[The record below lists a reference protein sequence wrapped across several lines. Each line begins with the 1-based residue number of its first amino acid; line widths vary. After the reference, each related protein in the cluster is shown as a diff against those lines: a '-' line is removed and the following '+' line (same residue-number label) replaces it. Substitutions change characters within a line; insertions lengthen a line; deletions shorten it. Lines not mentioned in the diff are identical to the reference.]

1 MEDKLQLFYNSLT
14 ANPNIK
20 GLPGDYELF
29 RTTLADPGKSELFYN
44 SLKANRNIK
53 GLPESYDEF
62 VTGLALNSGGIT
74 PKEPEQEKPGFL
86 EGLNKK
92 FASSIYGAAEAITEA
107 PQFGEAVKKFGMQT
121 LANAY
126 INRLVKK
133 GKITAEQGE
142 AEKKKI
148 DIYLPT
154 IDFVGVAS
162 APYLAKQKSLGAKM
176 ADSKANKWLSE
187 TSDRLSKEGT
197 RYDER
202 VVDYLKK
209 GQIGKALGAE
219 VYSITESLAPTLL
232 AALGG
237 PVGAGALGVMTGA
250 ETYDEVKDRE
260 DMQEAAKVID
270 GLSTGVFEALFEY
283 LGTAEM
289 TKMLKNAY
297 ARGTKEQVEE
307 ALKGTVGGLLSK
319 AYKRFGVWLAP
330 VHEGLS
336 EGLTTLGQNAT
347 AKFTGEDPE
356 RKLNDNFIESVLIG
370 MGMGGVFAGTEKGL
384 ETLAKKFKGT
394 PVDQGP
400 AAIGE
405 LKVPYTQEQA
415 AEIINNIGRDLKFG
429 DTPLEEDPSP
439 MISFAQTMIG
449 QKVILKKEGGI
460 KGDDFFIAFDL
471 ETNEPV
477 LVKAKDIKERK
488 DVPYQEWFNNELQ
501 NYNIVKSQADNMAA
515 QMEAPVQPGQEIT
528 LKDKNFYVSEVTPE
542 GIVLN
547 EIDEEGNI
555 SGASLQITPDQYNTV
570 FGTGEGI
577 QETEN
582 LPENELPSAMGEG
595 IQAAPEAP
603 GARTLTVGKTNYS
616 VVPDETGILTID
628 QVFTDE
634 AVAKNAVKALEK
646 GYPKAS
652 FSLQKTEF
660 EDFLTPDEYRITVQP
675 KKAKAEPAKP
685 EGKAEKPAEPEKV
698 EPVKVVGKNEK
709 GEEIRVGDEIGYQW
723 RDGFITK
730 PGKVIGVEHDPG
742 SNVTWVKTDGPEGEN
757 KLNISVAQV
766 VKPEE
771 PAEVIDEKK
780 EEAPST
786 PDETAPEEVKQ
797 KAGEVEKP
805 AGRFAPVEKVLDMT
819 GQNMV
824 NEWEEHAS
832 PIDQKVTEDDKKIA
846 ELTKQKRATRKRD
859 EKAKIDQQIQDIRR
873 ETAQLYNDLE
883 NEYFERNESIKQ
895 WGIAEAKKKGIEI
908 DPNDENDDA
917 FFGDLMTDI
926 FERPGREHTWEM
938 KFKDVFDENFN
949 YWVNNKMFTQLKEK
963 EAAADLT
970 KANKEVDTHP
980 TEAQKKAGNYK
991 KGHLSVQ
998 GFDISI
1004 ENPAASVRSGTDKS
1018 GKKWSVKL
1026 NNSYGYFRRTKG
1038 KDGDQIDVFLGDNL
1052 NAPDVYVVDQV
1063 DPATGLFDEH
1073 KVMMGFNS
1081 AQDARDNYLAN
1092 YEPSWKGIGA
1102 ISKMSVDQFKEWL
1115 GNGTRTRKPVDN
1127 NVPVQ
1132 KAEEPS
1138 KPAGKIAPAEVEFDE
1153 RQIRENAEADERGK
1167 IWGFEKMPVDE
1178 YGWAE
1183 TLLTPREHVTLI
1195 EPKKGHPVM
1204 NELIAAKGPNGKWA
1218 SSYNIQI
1225 SDRGSGSYPGIWD
1238 EPFNTKAEAFSDA
1251 AAEIKEWAESQLKRA
1266 DVSKTQI
1273 RELNNLISAADKYI
1287 IKPKSLKKAEFA
1299 GEILEKNPK
1308 AEKPSKPIKEV
1319 TLRPKRKFT
1328 WGPNS
1333 RTGKVMAKTPNSFR
1347 EAVLQFFVGGGRIK
1361 TQDFLDHTGY
1371 KRGSREFKQY
1381 IWAFKNDGVRLDV
1394 FHEAI
1399 ENRFGIEDKGYMD
1412 MINEVIDILRTYP
1425 GRGQMITAL
1434 EELQNV
1440 DKVPDHMPP
1449 PEEDPALEYDDLQ
1462 GADEEVNKI
1471 VDDIME
1477 LPEVKEI
1484 VKQYSSDGI
1493 LDVDKLLAGIEANP
1507 GEFTIFPFALKKSEL
1522 LKLKERLQDEQRRR
1536 TQESQARTDQ
1546 YNQDQG
1552 QGTGENTPRSAQG
1565 NTVRAGRE
1573 ETTEPAG
1580 RPEVTLE
1587 NPQKPKSEFVG
1598 EILEQGVSKPTS
1610 KEYRYKMLARPFD
1623 IGTFPKPGFIKSE
1636 NDPEGGYQI
1645 LTYDRKLTPEEQR
1658 KWEFLPLTE
1667 IAEIK
1672 GKEFVDKDGYFSRIV
1687 LNWFGGDKYAKVSMY
1702 DTDGNLA
1709 DEIPG
1714 MKASEILQNVNEGY
1728 WTEKTKE
1735 GGTKDDQKD
1744 KTGLPGEKRE
1754 GKEPEQAKPVEETGT
1769 KETPASGVFQAQ
1781 KEQVNILKDLVSAEV
1796 TAEATQKRIDELG
1809 RIQNPTKNQLQELKY
1824 QKLALDPLQ
1833 TRIEKLKSQV
1843 DNTIVPEVKV
1853 TEIKQLIL
1861 ETEAANAIIGDR
1873 IIGLQ
1878 NKRNA
1883 KEKELQKRNEAFG
1896 DRKLE
1901 EEKKAGMQTMF
1912 AGDIFA
1918 PDAGN
1923 LKAALKPFNDA
1934 IQKSKEELLRNDQ
1947 LLDEQIDLVL
1957 KGTQQKI
1964 KYGGPKELEPKES
1977 PVASRPTTPIED
1989 QMPLEQDDKP
1999 TAIEPENKESLPK
2012 LEDFGEKIGGARKD
2026 LGITRKVRDT
2036 DSLPAWR
2043 RKYSYANADGTMIIG
2058 QAVDTSKP
2066 FIVQWAKEIDS
2077 WVGKR
2082 TRYSPVTTIDTRETK
2097 IFNSEDEAE
2106 AYIPIYEVW
2115 KQNFRV
2121 HKSGDNYVITKKS
2134 STGKA
2139 VEYATFPTEE
2149 DANVYMYSTEGATSL
2164 LNHKR
2169 EDFSIPALDKVERS
2183 GKDWRKGKDI
2193 SPEEFMNAFGFR
2205 GGEFGNWVKPEERR
2219 VMLNAAYDSFMDL
2232 AALLNIPP
2240 KALSFGGELSIAFGA
2255 RGTKGAA
2262 AHFEPDRAVINL
2274 TRMNGAGSLAHEWAH
2289 ALDNYFGLQGAK
2301 KDYSRNEKG
2310 EVKAGRVMR
2319 TEAGLLSI
2327 QGMRQQLSTI
2337 FDAIVDATQQKSVT
2351 RVMGIDEKQKSFD
2364 KIKKNVQQDADSL
2377 IKKFENGVRRYQYNR
2392 KTKQREEV
2400 TVKAT
2405 PKQIK
2410 KAKEIVNIIIDGKGT
2425 KPVWQRIPGS
2435 KGMGKYSYISPETL
2449 ALEELHKAVFGRTG
2463 LDRDG
2468 NGFYNLGY
2476 FSDKMYR
2483 AKEILDKALAGE
2495 SETLNVPTD
2504 FLKTSK
2510 TFDASRAMPYWST
2523 KVEMFARAFEYFV
2536 ETKLLDQNIRA
2547 DYLQYDKAP
2556 VYEAIYGK
2564 NPYPSGE
2571 ERSNL
2576 NNLFGKF
2583 FETIQTKEEDGK
2595 VAMFRISEDLY
2606 FSPVERALGAIKQ
2619 DKATV
2624 QQWKAMLLKNG
2635 AKETELA
2642 WMGWDDFAS
2651 IFEGTSDMNKDHI
2664 QTWINQN
2671 KVEIK
2676 EVGYGGEAKDDK
2688 YDQLLKDIDKAQEP
2702 ILRFN
2707 ALYGDYPYYNITTD
2721 KWVYKDEQGN
2731 IKDVPEKYMP
2741 DVLKWGEAKR
2751 ALDDYIDD
2759 NTNIYGDFEV
2769 AGATKYSQYTLPG
2782 GEDYKELLLTMPG
2795 KPNLKPIDYEV
2806 RKIDLGDGE
2815 YSYRVYDNRGII
2827 RGRDF
2832 ETPEAAE
2839 DFKNGLEKS
2848 FVSEIVDTR
2857 DLYQSGH
2864 WDQPN
2869 ILAHVRFNTRRSP
2882 DGKNILFIEEI
2893 HDWAQTGKKKGF
2905 NGIFDE
2911 QRFENWYKDHRHS
2924 TDPSWEEYQK
2934 LSEVEKKEYRDA
2946 FLDELNNMGYVPDM
2960 PYKKT
2965 DQWAGL
2971 ALRRMVRYAIDN
2983 GFDAIAWT
2991 PGEIQN
2997 ERYDLSKQVDELW
3010 IQKSPKNP
3018 GKLSITGYKG
3028 DESII
3033 SEYIDPDKLAD
3044 YVGKEIAD
3052 KYNSQSEEEKFTPG
3066 SWEEFRNFQEEL
3078 LQSHSST
3085 SIHEL
3090 ERYLRHQMS
3099 MNLSEKKDAEKY
3111 FRLEVEAKKEQK
3123 AENSNGLKVFKGA
3136 DLKVGGSGM
3145 TGFYDNILPSIA
3157 NKLGKKFGSQVE
3169 KVVVS
3174 ERIDR
3179 GLFFDGTDITDAD
3192 GNVVKANTSEDEY
3205 KKLVNAD
3212 KDNSISV
3219 HSLPITEAMFDSY
3232 RQGIPL
3238 FKKSQRLTGE
3248 SLLFDVVSGSTREN
3262 WENEVRD
3269 KVRILADSL
3278 NTKIEVI
3285 NNRTQLPERIQR
3297 QALRQ
3302 GITSRKHMAGVYDP
3316 QTDTVYVLLDDI
3328 RATGTIRGIEEVTKT
3343 VLHEVVAHQGL
3354 PALLGE
3360 EEYNKFL
3367 DDLFWNIPQI
3377 DRSFLMEQY
3386 NTSNPRT
3393 IAEEY
3398 LGMMAEQNINPT
3410 LFQKVLAKIRQLL
3423 RKLFKV
3429 NYTENDI
3436 HDMLRRSRENLQKP
3450 RASDYTSAQEYLEA
3464 TDSYEKARFRIAQAY
3479 KKNIVDQAAEV
3490 YKEKEAKR
3498 SIEETKQGI
3507 REYIQDLNLPIR
3519 KFEEEVLKR
3528 GGKQGNDSKPYRDTS
3543 LSFGRHE
3550 KLYND
3555 FFDQKM
3561 KPVLSAV
3568 ANIKKTGIPGENVLP
3583 YIICKHAVERNRVF
3597 REKELAEFIENN
3609 PEAGPEEINDF
3620 EMSIRNKDYSGVMPF
3635 DREGKYTSPD
3645 DLAKDIVKEF
3655 EAQVINKKLIDDL
3668 WEKLRE
3674 SNTEILNTW
3683 EAGQQISAD
3692 QKKEYLDKFKYFV
3705 PLRGWREGAAKELKY
3720 TRGQG
3725 FSNSL
3730 RHAEGRKSL
3739 ADNPLAYI
3747 LNVEFQA
3754 IAEQVT
3760 NEVNNSMLN
3769 LIIRNLGNNEIHELA
3784 TLKKLYYLKVNLP
3797 DGSYEWE
3804 PTLTR
3809 PSAEQFARDEARTKI
3824 FREHERLRAPSQ
3836 AREHEVIVKKPG
3848 GDMVMIFK
3856 GKNLPVAQALNKQNY
3871 MYRPLL
3877 AMFGDDTR
3885 KGFHGGLATIASLNN
3900 MLKAAY
3906 TSWNVV
3912 FPFTNFMR
3920 DFQEASITQAIKQG
3934 TGLRVI
3940 RNYKH
3945 TFPAIIRYIA
3955 GKQNL
3960 SNSIDQKLD
3969 EFYKTGGATGYTHLK
3984 TPEEIEKDINKE
3996 IKRMVRAGTLRGDMV
4011 NTAHKLLTGI
4021 EYWNRIFEDAT
4032 RFSVYLASLAAG
4044 NTKEDAASDAK
4055 EASVNFNRK
4064 GKGSKAWDAWFAF
4077 FNVAIQSMQKNFS
4090 LAKNYTGKFSAVAL
4104 SFVTVGFLEAMMN
4117 AFFDDDD
4124 ETSYYNINPYMRQN
4138 YLVIPNIPALLRG
4151 ESKGDK
4157 YLSIPLPQF
4166 WRGFKSMGAIGFDIA
4181 AKRMN
4186 VKEGVMNA
4194 LGNFGSALLPVD
4206 IGGFWKSGEFSF
4218 APIMPTVIKPITE
4231 VFENRNYMGY
4241 AIKNEP
4247 FTREQEKKLANAG
4260 LGKKNVSPAAKFI
4273 TDMLFRWGGGDS
4285 KYKYYYDSYKE
4296 KQRKVPGILDINPS
4310 TLEHLF
4316 KGYTGGTGAVF
4327 SDIVTTISQGLDTE
4341 QDIDY
4346 RNAPFVNKFI
4356 RKIPEAKWNVISE
4369 YYDLRDDSK
4378 ITSDLSTNYFKEGQ
4392 YEKALEIMG
4401 DEYLMKYVETF
4412 KHYES
4417 ALDDAKKDTDFDEV
4431 EGNYRGIE
4439 LMRQCISD
4447 IKDLKEQFGR
4457 K

>member
-44 SLKANRNIK
+44 SLKANQNIK
-53 GLPESYDEF
+53 GMPESYDDF

-74 PKEPEQEKPGFL
+74 PKEPEQERPGFL

-92 FASSIYGAAEAITEA
+92 FASSIYGAGEGITEA
-107 PQFGEAVKKFGMQT
+107 PQFGEAVKQLGVKT
-121 LANAY
+121 LADAY

-133 GKITAEQGE
+133 GKITAEQAE
-142 AEKKKI
+142 AEKKRTDTYLPKI
-148 DIYLPT
+148 DWVGAPHKAGTELPGT
-154 IDFVGVAS
+154 
-162 APYLAKQKSLGAKM
+162 KM

-209 GQIGKALGAE
+209 GQFGKALGAE

-232 AALGG
+232 AAFGG

-297 ARGTKEQVEE
+297 AKGTKEQVEE
-307 ALKGTVGGLLSK
+307 ALKGSLGGLLSK

-347 AKFTGEDPE
+347 AKFTGEDPG
-356 RKLNDNFIESVLIG
+356 RKINDNFIESVLIG

-384 ETLAKKFKGT
+384 EKLANKFKAT
-394 PVDQGP
+394 PLDQGP

-405 LKVPYTQEQA
+405 LKVPYDQEQA
-415 AEIINNIGRDLKFG
+415 LEQINKIGRDFKFG
-429 DTPLEEDPSP
+429 DTLLEDDPNP
-439 MISFAQTMIG
+439 VVSFAMTKLG
-449 QKVILKKEGGI
+449 QKVILKNEGGVN
-460 KGDDFFIAFDL
+460 GDNFFIAFDV
-471 ETNEPV
+471 ETSKPV
-477 LVKAKDIKERK
+477 LVKAGDIMERK
-488 DVPYQEWFNNELQ
+488 DVPYQEWVNSELQ
-501 NYNIVKSQADNMAA
+501 NYNIVKA
-515 QMEAPVQPGQEIT
+515 QGEKMTAQSEAPVQEGQEIT
-528 LKDKNFYVSEVTPE
+528 IKDKNFYVSQVTPE
-542 GIVLN
+542 GISLN
-547 EIDEEGNI
+547 EIDEKGNI
-555 SGASLQITPDQYNTV
+555 TGAALQIAPDQYNTV
-570 FGTGEGI
+570 FGLDQGIQEEGNMPQNELPQATNEGI
-577 QETEN
+577 QAN
-582 LPENELPSAMGEG
+582 
-595 IQAAPEAP
+595 QAAPEAQAAP
-603 GARTLTVGKTNYS
+603 AARTLTVNKTNYQAI
-616 VVPDETGILTID
+616 PDEKGILTID

-634 AVAKNAVKALEK
+634 TTAKNALKALEK
-646 GYPKAS
+646 GYPKAA

-660 EDFLTPDEYRITVQP
+660 EDFLTPDEYKITIQP
-675 KKAKAEPAKP
+675 KQAAVKAEQ
-685 EGKAEKPAEPEKV
+685 
-698 EPVKVVGKNEK
+698 PV
-709 GEEIRVGDEIGYQW
+709 
-723 RDGFITK
+723 
-730 PGKVIGVEHDPG
+730 VI
-742 SNVTWVKTDGPEGEN
+742 S
-757 KLNISVAQV
+757 
-766 VKPEE
+766 
-771 PAEVIDEKK
+771 
-780 EEAPST
+780 EAPAIEPTLPQKSDVRPDVPDAKTEDTPSIT

-797 KAGEVEKP
+797 KAGEMEKP
-805 AGRFAPVEKVLDMT
+805 TKKEEKPKESWQMTREEFWNQPDAQRIYGKLGDKDKDAYLSLHKVAIEEALAAGESVPPEVLADYPELQTDLAKVNAEIKNKPKRGSGRMGNGMQLSDEIKQEAGRLYQAGLTQEQVAKELSIGASTMSKILNELGIPARKFESLHNKKPQELKDEVLRLY
-819 GQNMV
+819 V
-824 NEWEEHAS
+824 
-832 PIDQKVTEDDKKIA
+832 
-846 ELTKQKRATRKRD
+846 D
-859 EKAKIDQQIQDIRR
+859 EKIGMVELSERFNIGTTTIGRWLREAGVTRNLSEAFSNAVQQGRKKYKGTNLPWQSTKTNRWEFADSKWEMVRMSQLDADETVKSWTKLVGPVPYTDPNGVQRNYSPDFIIEYHDGRMVVEEIKPSTQLDTDITKAKTEAARQ
-873 ETAQLYNDLE
+873 YFND
-883 NEYFERNESIKQ
+883 
-895 WGIAEAKKKGIEI
+895 KGIEYEVI
-908 DPNDENDDA
+908 TENEIGVDDINNFSIEGFASITEEERNKRRLERRAKAERERSAKKRELQKLQIAIVKANDE
-917 FFGDLMTDI
+917 
-926 FERPGREHTWEM
+926 
-938 KFKDVFDENFN
+938 
-949 YWVNNKMFTQLKEK
+949 VNTL
-963 EAAADLT
+963 
-970 KANKEVDTHP
+970 P
-980 TEAQKKAGNYK
+980 TEKQVESGNYK
-991 KGHLSVQ
+991 KGHLSIP
-998 GFDISI
+998 GFDITI
-1004 ENPAASVRSGTDKS
+1004 ENPAMSVRSGTDRT
-1018 GKKWSVKL
+1018 GRKWSQML

-1038 KDGDQIDVFLGDNL
+1038 KDGDQVDVFLGDNL
-1052 NAPDVYVVDQV
+1052 NSDSVYVIDQV
-1063 DPATGLFDEH
+1063 DPQTGLFDEH
-1073 KVMMGFNS
+1073 KVMLGFNS
-1081 AQDARDNYLAN
+1081 AQDAKDNYYGN
-1092 YEPSWKGIGA
+1092 YELGWKGLGS
-1102 ISKMSVDQFKEWL
+1102 ISKMSIDQFKEWL
-1115 GNGTRTRKPVDN
+1115 GDGTRTKKPVDG

-1132 KAEEPS
+1132 K
-1138 KPAGKIAPAEVEFDE
+1138 KVE
-1153 RQIRENAEADERGK
+1153 
-1167 IWGFEKMPVDE
+1167 
-1178 YGWAE
+1178 
-1183 TLLTPREHVTLI
+1183 
-1195 EPKKGHPVM
+1195 
-1204 NELIAAKGPNGKWA
+1204 
-1218 SSYNIQI
+1218 
-1225 SDRGSGSYPGIWD
+1225 
-1238 EPFNTKAEAFSDA
+1238 
-1251 AAEIKEWAESQLKRA
+1251 
-1266 DVSKTQI
+1266 
-1273 RELNNLISAADKYI
+1273 
-1287 IKPKSLKKAEFA
+1287 
-1299 GEILEKNPK
+1299 PK
-1308 AEKPSKPIKEV
+1308 AEPKKPIKEV
-1319 TLRPKRKFT
+1319 TLKPKKKGFT
-1328 WGPNS
+1328 FGPNS
-1333 RTGKVMAKTPNSFR
+1333 RTGKVMAQTPNSFR
-1347 EAVLQFFVGGGRIK
+1347 EAALQFFIGGGRIK
-1361 TQDFLDHTGY
+1361 TQDFLDHSGY
-1371 KRGSREFKQY
+1371 KRGSREFRQY
-1381 IWAFKNDGVRLDV
+1381 RWAFKNDGVRLDV
-1394 FHEAI
+1394 FNEALD
-1399 ENRFGIEDKGYMD
+1399 NSFGIEDQGPMD

-1434 EELQNV
+1434 EKHQSV
-1440 DKVPDHMPP
+1440 DKVPDNMLP
-1449 PEEDPALEYDDLQ
+1449 PEEDPSLEYDDIN
-1462 GADEEVNKI
+1462 GADEEIEEI

-1493 LDVDKLLAGIEANP
+1493 LDVDKLLAGIEASP

-1536 TQESQARTDQ
+1536 TQESQTRTDQ
-1546 YNQDQG
+1546 RNQDQSKG
-1552 QGTGENTPRSAQG
+1552 SGENTPRSDQG
-1565 NTVRAGRE
+1565 NAIRTGRE
-1573 ETTEPAG
+1573 EGAKGTTEPAG
-1580 RPEVTLE
+1580 GPEITIPGSESGDLRKSLITYFGDDNIDYRATPLSFTEVHLKDGRVFSFNNFQEWENNKGPAKYIETTPKEEKPEFAGDVIDKKPAENIRAEAEKLIGEDVVKKLISEGFGFVRGGLHTPKLSFEDIGLIDNISRNALYKLKEKNIDPVRVLAKKGQEARKPEPASPVQPVKKGPDLKTLE
-1587 NPQKPKSEFVG
+1587 GQIANLKYYIEEDLEAQKITNRIIELRKITDKTPA
-1598 EILEQGVSKPTS
+1598 QA
-1610 KEYRYKMLARPFD
+1610 KELREKGYAYETVYARA
-1623 IGTFPKPGFIKSE
+1623 E
-1636 NDPEGGYQI
+1636 E
-1645 LTYDRKLTPEEQR
+1645 LRKNIDNTIIPEE
-1658 KWEFLPLTE
+1658 K
-1667 IAEIK
+1667 IAEI
-1672 GKEFVDKDGYFSRIV
+1672 
-1687 LNWFGGDKYAKVSMY
+1687 
-1702 DTDGNLA
+1702 
-1709 DEIPG
+1709 
-1714 MKASEILQNVNEGY
+1714 
-1728 WTEKTKE
+1728 TK
-1735 GGTKDDQKD
+1735 
-1744 KTGLPGEKRE
+1744 LI
-1754 GKEPEQAKPVEETGT
+1754 
-1769 KETPASGVFQAQ
+1769 KETIA
-1781 KEQVNILKDLVSAEV
+1781 
-1796 TAEATQKRIDELG
+1796 
-1809 RIQNPTKNQLQELKY
+1809 KNQ
-1824 QKLALDPLQ
+1824 A
-1833 TRIEKLKSQV
+1833 V
-1843 DNTIVPEVKV
+1843 
-1853 TEIKQLIL
+1853 
-1861 ETEAANAIIGDR
+1861 GDR
-1873 IIGLQ
+1873 ILNLQ
-1878 NKRNA
+1878 SKRDS
-1883 KEKELQKRNEAFG
+1883 KEKELQKRNELLG
-1896 DRKLE
+1896 DRNAEAQKQ
-1901 EEKKAGMQTMF
+1901 AGEQSLF
-1912 AGDIFA
+1912 AGDALFA
-1918 PDAGN
+1918 PNSEN
-1923 LKAALKPFNDA
+1923 LQSALKPFNDA
-1934 IQKSKEELLRNDQ
+1934 IKKAEEEWKRNDQ
-1947 LLDEQIDLVL
+1947 LLEEQIDLVL
-1957 KGTQQKI
+1957 KGTQQKLT
-1964 KYGGPKELEPKES
+1964 YEEPET
-1977 PVASRPTTPIED
+1977 PVED
-1989 QMPLEQDDKP
+1989 QIPL
-1999 TAIEPENKESLPK
+1999 IEPQDKESLPK

-2058 QAVDTSKP
+2058 EKIDTSRP
-2066 FIVQWAKEIDS
+2066 FVVQWAKEIDT
-2077 WVGKR
+2077 WTGKR
-2082 TRYSPVTTIDTRETK
+2082 TRYTIVTAIDSRVPK

-2115 KQNFRV
+2115 KQNFRIR
-2121 HKSGDNYVITKKS
+2121 KSGDNYVITKTS

-2183 GKDWRKGKDI
+2183 GKDWRKGSDI
-2193 SPEEFMNAFGFR
+2193 STEEFMNAFGFR

-2337 FDAIVDATQQKSVT
+2337 FDAIVEATQQKAVT
-2351 RVMGIDEKQKSFD
+2351 RVMGIEEKQKNYD
-2364 KIKKNVQQDADSL
+2364 RIKKSVQGEADSL
-2377 IKKFENGVRRYQYNR
+2377 LEKFEKGVRRYQYNR

-2400 TVKAT
+2400 IVKGT
-2405 PKQIK
+2405 PAQLSKIK
-2410 KAKEIVNIIIDGKGT
+2410 GVLDKIIKSEGT
-2425 KPVWQRIPGS
+2425 KPIWSRIPGS
-2435 KGMGKYSYISPETL
+2435 KGMGEYSYISPETL
-2449 ALEELHKAVFGRTG
+2449 ALEELHKEVFGRSG
-2463 LDRDG
+2463 LKRDG
-2468 NGFYNLGY
+2468 SGFYNLGY
-2476 FSDKMYR
+2476 YADKMFY
-2483 AKEILDKALAGE
+2483 AKTNLDKALAGE

-2504 FLKTSK
+2504 FLKSSK
-2510 TFDASRAMPYWST
+2510 QFDKSRAIPYWST

-2571 ERSNL
+2571 ERGNL
-2576 NNLFGKF
+2576 NNLFGRF

-2595 VAMFRISEDLY
+2595 VALFRISEDLY
-2606 FSPVERALGAIKQ
+2606 FSPVEKALAAIKQ
-2619 DKATV
+2619 GKATV

-2893 HDWAQTGKKKGF
+2893 QSDWAQTGKKKGF

-2971 ALRRMVRYAIDN
+2971 ALRRMIRYAIDN
-2983 GFDAIAWT
+2983 GFDAVAWT
-2991 PGEIQN
+2991 PGEVQN
-2997 ERYDLSKQVDELW
+2997 ERYDLSKQIDHVMYWAMPD
-3010 IQKSPKNP
+3010 
-3018 GKLSITGYKG
+3018 GKYGFSAFQNSDDTTPVLKQNNLNETEI
-3028 DESII
+3028 E
-3033 SEYIDPDKLAD
+3033 D
-3044 YVGKEIAD
+3044 YLGKEVAQKIIN
-3052 KYNSQSEEEKFTPG
+3052 KENPTNKVGETQYG
-3066 SWEEFRNFQEEL
+3066 
-3078 LQSHSST
+3078 
-3085 SIHEL
+3085 
-3090 ERYLRHQMS
+3090 
-3099 MNLSEKKDAEKY
+3099 NLPNA
-3111 FRLEVEAKKEQK
+3111 
-3123 AENSNGLKVFKGA
+3123 N
-3136 DLKVGGSGM
+3136 LKVGGSGM
-3145 TGFYDNILPSIA
+3145 KGFYDNILPSIA
-3157 NKLGKKFGSQVE
+3157 NKLGKKFGSQVG
-3169 KVVVS
+3169 KVNIETVDNKYS
-3174 ERIDR
+3174 TTTDSNKFTTRQEE
-3179 GLFFDGTDITDAD
+3179 DGTWTAMWKET
-3192 GNVVKANTSEDEY
+3192 GTALSGQY
-3205 KKLVNAD
+3205 KTKEEAQGAID
-3212 KDNSISV
+3212 KFVQTKQLAV

-3238 FKKSQRLTGE
+3238 FKSSRSLTGE
-3248 SLLFDVVSGSTREN
+3248 SLLLDVVSASPREN

-3269 KVRILADSL
+3269 KVSILANTL

-3285 NNRTQLPERIQR
+3285 NNRSQLPGRIQR

-3302 GITSRKHMAGVYDP
+3302 GITSNKHISGVYDP
-3316 QTDTVYVLLDDI
+3316 QTDTVYVILDEI
-3328 RATGTIRGIEEVTKT
+3328 RTAGTLRAIEEVTKT

-3354 PALLGE
+3354 PSVLEE
-3360 EEYNKFL
+3360 EEYNKLL
-3367 DDLFWNIPQI
+3367 DDLFWSIPQI

-3393 IAEEY
+3393 ISEEY
-3398 LGMMAEQNINPT
+3398 LGMMAEQNVNPT
-3410 LFQKVLAKIRQLL
+3410 LFQRVLAKIRQLI

-3436 HDMLRRSRENLQKP
+3436 HYMLRRSRENLQKP
-3450 RASDYTSAQEYLEA
+3450 KASDFNTAEEYLEA
-3464 TDSYEKARFRIAQAY
+3464 VDKRKNAKFRIAKAY
-3479 KKNIVDQAAEV
+3479 KDNIVSQAAEV
-3490 YKEKEAKR
+3490 YKEKEAR
-3498 SIEETKQGI
+3498 RTIDETKQGI

-3528 GGKQGNDSKPYRDTS
+3528 GGKQDNESKPYRDTS
-3543 LSFGRHE
+3543 LSFGRQE

-3561 KPVLSAV
+3561 KPVLAAV
-3568 ANIKKTGIPGENVLP
+3568 ANIKKSGASGEEVLP
-3583 YIICKHAVERNRVF
+3583 YIICKHAIERNRVF
-3597 REKELAEFIENN
+3597 REKELNDFIESH
-3609 PEAGPEEINDF
+3609 PEAGPDKINDF
-3620 EMSIRNKDYSGVMPF
+3620 EMSIRNKDYSGVMAF
-3635 DREGKYTSPD
+3635 DREGKYTNPD
-3645 DLAKDIVKEF
+3645 ELAKDIASEF
-3655 EAQVINKKLIDDL
+3655 ESQVDKKLINDL
-3668 WEKLRE
+3668 WSNLRE
-3674 SNTEILNTW
+3674 ANSEILDTW
-3683 EAGQQISAD
+3683 EAGQQISAE
-3692 QKKEYLDKFKYFV
+3692 QKQEYLAKFKHFV
-3705 PLRGWREGAAKELKY
+3705 PLRGWRDGAAKELRY
-3720 TRGQG
+3720 TKGQG
-3725 FSNSL
+3725 FSHSL

-3760 NEVNNSMLN
+3760 NEVNSSMLN

-3809 PSAEQFARDEARTKI
+3809 PTPEQFANDEARTRI

-3836 AREHEVIVKKPG
+3836 AREHEVIVQKPG

-3856 GKNLPVAQALNKQNY
+3856 GKNLSVAQSLNKQNY
-3871 MYRPLL
+3871 LYRTIFGNVHDARDINK
-3877 AMFGDDTR
+3877 AMAFLGN
-3885 KGFHGGLATIASLNN
+3885 LNN

-3934 TGLRVI
+3934 NGLKVI

-3945 TFPAIIRYIA
+3945 TFPAIIRQMT
-3955 GKQNL
+3955 GRQNL
-3960 SNSIDQKLD
+3960 NNPIDRSLD
-3969 EFYKTGGATGYTHLK
+3969 EFYKAGGATGYTHLK

-3996 IKRMVRAGTLRGDMV
+3996 IKRMVRAGTLRGDMA
-4011 NTAHKLLTGI
+4011 NTAHKFLLGI
-4021 EYWNRIFEDAT
+4021 ENWNRIFEDAT
-4032 RFSVYLASLAAG
+4032 RFSVYMASLSAG

-4064 GKGSKAWDAWFAF
+4064 GKGSKAWDAYFAF
-4077 FNVAIQSMQKNFS
+4077 FNVALQSMQKNFS

-4104 SFVTVGFLEAMMN
+4104 SFVTLGFLEAMMN
-4117 AFFDDDD
+4117 ALFDDDED
-4124 ETSYYNINPYMRQN
+4124 TSYYNINPYMRQN
-4138 YLVIPNIPALLRG
+4138 YLLVPNIPALIKG

-4181 AKRMN
+4181 TKRMN
-4186 VKEGVMNA
+4186 VKDGIMHA
-4194 LGNFGSALLPVD
+4194 LGNFGSSLLPVD
-4206 IGGFWKSGEFSF
+4206 IGGLWKAGELSL
-4218 APIMPTVIKPITE
+4218 APIMPTVIKPIAE
-4231 VFENRNYMGY
+4231 VIENRNYMGY

-4247 FTREQEKKLANAG
+4247 FTKEQEKILAHAG

-4285 KYKYYYDSYKE
+4285 KYKFYYDSYD
-4296 KQRKVPGILDINPS
+4296 RKSKKVFGLLDINPS

-4316 KGYTGGTGAVF
+4316 KGYTGGTGAGF
-4327 SDIVTTISQGLDTE
+4327 SDLITTITQGLTPE
-4341 QDIDY
+4341 QDIDF
-4346 RNAPFVNKFI
+4346 RNMPFVNRFI
-4356 RKIPEAKWNVISE
+4356 RKVPEAKWNIISD
-4369 YYDLRDDSK
+4369 YYSLRDDNK
-4378 ITSDLSTNYFKEGQ
+4378 VTNLLSANYFKEGN
-4392 YEKALEIMG
+4392 YEKAMEIMG
-4401 DEYLMKYVETF
+4401 DEYLMRYTETF

-4417 ALDDAKKDTDFDEV
+4417 ALDDAKKDVDFDDV

-4439 LMRQCISD
+4439 LMRQCIND
-4447 IKDLKEQFGR
+4447 IKDLKEQYGR
-4457 K
+4457 